1 MKAQGDA
8 ETEARETA
16 ARAAVPAA
24 SPPGG
29 YSIVGTAPAADLD
42 LKGETVLFKWDGAPL
57 PIEKFG
63 WYHGTVV
70 GPVSAAEKRK
80 NAAFTHMVMYA
91 NSETGGVL
99 PACAGVKGARA
110 RASFPLGLGADVWGA
125 TQKWVLL
132 RDDALDL

>member
-1 MKAQGDA
+1 MKAQWDA